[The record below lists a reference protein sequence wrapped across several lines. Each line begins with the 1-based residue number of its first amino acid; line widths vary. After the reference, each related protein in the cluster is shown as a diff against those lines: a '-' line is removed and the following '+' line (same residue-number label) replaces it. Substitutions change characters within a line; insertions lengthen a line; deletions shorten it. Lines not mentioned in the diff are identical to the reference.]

1 MICLVLRLWHN
12 NGRSNDS
19 MHSTLLIYAS
29 MIYVFWEMGL
39 LWLIRWVSYTPIILL
54 VVYYLRYYNWIS
66 SPDMKQNWIKYLMI
80 YRRMYGMQF
89 WSNILLLKCWRT
101 SEHSALSRAY
111 TPQSYEF
118 LCLINWPTIPEY
130 EIRFPEIF
138 KWPTEQSII
147 IINKILQVWSMG
159 CTWF

>member
-1 MICLVLRLWHN
+1 
-12 NGRSNDS
+12 

-111 TPQSYEF
+111 TPVIWISLFKADLPSLNTKSVSRRFSNDQPNSQSLLLTRYYKYEVWDALDF
-118 LCLINWPTIPEY
+118 
-130 EIRFPEIF
+130 R
-138 KWPTEQSII
+138 II
-147 IINKILQVWSMG
+147 YLSNRYLN
-159 CTWF
+159 